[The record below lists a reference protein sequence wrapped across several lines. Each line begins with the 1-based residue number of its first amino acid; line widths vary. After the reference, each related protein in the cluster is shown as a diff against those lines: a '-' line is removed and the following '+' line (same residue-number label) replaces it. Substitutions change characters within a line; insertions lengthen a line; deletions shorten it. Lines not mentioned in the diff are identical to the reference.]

1 MSPRRRQPTR
11 FVALLRGVNVSGHRK
26 VPMAELRGLCE
37 SIGLGDARTY
47 LQSGNVVFTSEVA
60 PAAVGRA
67 LEAAIEAELGVTTT
81 VLLRSKEALDSVV
94 EHNPFLRASG
104 GTESLYV
111 TFLAA
116 GAAPARRAVLD
127 QTEVD
132 AGPDEFAV
140 SGTEVYLSCPG
151 GYGRT
156 KLNNSFFER
165 RLAVTAT
172 TRNWKSV
179 VALAEMAGH

>member
-1 MSPRRRQPTR
+1 
-11 FVALLRGVNVSGHRK
+11 VALLRGVNVSGHRK
-26 VPMAELRGLCE
+26 VPMAELRG
-37 SIGLGDARTY
+37 SASRSTRDARTY

-111 TFLAA
+111 TFSPPGPHRP
-116 GAAPARRAVLD
+116 GAP
-127 QTEVD
+127 
-132 AGPDEFAV
+132 
-140 SGTEVYLSCPG
+140 Y
-151 GYGRT
+151 
-156 KLNNSFFER
+156 
-165 RLAVTAT
+165 
-172 TRNWKSV
+172 
-179 VALAEMAGH
+179 

>member
-81 VLLRSKEALDSVV
+81 ESSASV

>member
-1 MSPRRRQPTR
+1 
-11 FVALLRGVNVSGHRK
+11 
-26 VPMAELRGLCE
+26 
-37 SIGLGDARTY
+37 
-47 LQSGNVVFTSEVA
+47 
-60 PAAVGRA
+60 
-67 LEAAIEAELGVTTT
+67 
-81 VLLRSKEALDSVV
+81 
-94 EHNPFLRASG
+94 
-104 GTESLYV
+104 
-111 TFLAA
+111 
-116 GAAPARRAVLD
+116 
-127 QTEVD
+127 VD

-179 VALAEMAGH
+179 VPRRDGRPLRPPALPFRRDAETALRDYWGDTRVFAQGWEKIEAHGAFSRHLGYSRSSLPRSSRRSASGRFGVAIAYGGALAAAS